1 MEPREKFSPE
11 FKEIVERIPDNYST
25 LLVWGLLFF
34 VGLLILLSIIIKV
47 PDRVTAEVRVTSTC
61 PPITLRAQ
69 KQGKIRLLKKNLPC
83 QCKAGEYIAILEN
96 PANTEHILLLKKL
109 LYNKDIFTDSLPLST
124 LDDSLLFLGEV
135 ETAYYQYRQQRQ
147 NYTNLINDSKYK
159 YEILL
164 YDQKI
169 INDSV
174 HLLNLKKGL
183 VNNIKQFNVRKKQYV
198 TDSIL
203 FTQNAILES
212 EYNQSY
218 LNYLN
223 IERQIISSKTEI
235 FSKEQAIIDTKLRR
249 VSLIREY
256 NQQVNSSALLL
267 QESFHNL
274 ITQIKAWENSY
285 VFMSTKDGVVDFASL
300 ITDASFIAVGE
311 PVFDIVFNDYKFF
324 GVAIL
329 PSLGAGSVM
338 RGQEANL
345 KMDLYPYQEYGV
357 LKGVVSNISLS
368 SVDKGYLIYFD
379 LPKGLTSSAG
389 YDFAFAETMYGQ
401 AEIITKD
408 KRLISRIFNQIYKL
422 LNPSKPR
429 IETVQKVDVQNEE
442 PKTLVSR

>member
-1 MEPREKFSPE
+1 M
-11 FKEIVERIPDNYST
+11 
-25 LLVWGLLFF
+25 
-34 VGLLILLSIIIKV
+34 
-47 PDRVTAEVRVTSTC
+47 
-61 PPITLRAQ
+61 
-69 KQGKIRLLKKNLPC
+69 
-83 QCKAGEYIAILEN
+83 
-96 PANTEHILLLKKL
+96 
-109 LYNKDIFTDSLPLST
+109 
-124 LDDSLLFLGEV
+124 
-135 ETAYYQYRQQRQ
+135 
-147 NYTNLINDSKYK
+147 
-159 YEILL
+159 
-164 YDQKI
+164 
-169 INDSV
+169 
-174 HLLNLKKGL
+174 
-183 VNNIKQFNVRKKQYV
+183 
-198 TDSIL
+198 
-203 FTQNAILES
+203 
-212 EYNQSY
+212 
-218 LNYLN
+218 N

-442 PKTLVSR
+442 PKKSIIL